1 MKDRRE
7 QPSLDEVIEAYMAS
21 TSEPDRDSLA
31 EWMRRYPQYA
41 RDLMDFEASRSAA
54 KWLPQHESSAEEE
67 EALALRG
74 VSAVQNILHRR
85 QAERD
90 RSKKESP
97 IIGLMEE
104 SKRKGMTRAQFADA
118 TELSTSLLAMLD
130 RRLFDFNT
138 LHETVVDTIV
148 DTLAH
153 ALDRSRNSIAA
164 YLNGEAT
171 FAVAAHRK
179 SDKAPKLAKKQDFF
193 EAVRNDPHIS
203 EERRRKWL
211 ALAKR
216 G

>member
-1 MKDRRE
+1 MKNPRE

-21 TSEPDRDSLA
+21 TPEPDRDSLA
-31 EWMRRYPQYA
+31 EWVRRYPQYA
-41 RDLMDFEASRSAA
+41 RGLMDFEARRSAA
-54 KWLPQHESSAEEE
+54 KWLPQHESSTEEE
-67 EALALRG
+67 QALALQG
-74 VSAVQNILHRR
+74 VSAVQDILHRR
-85 QAERD
+85 RAERD
-90 RSKKESP
+90 RAKDESP

-138 LHETVVDTIV
+138 IHEAVHEAIVETIARV
-148 DTLAH
+148 
-153 ALDRSRNSIAA
+153 LDRSRNSIAA

-179 SDKAPKLAKKQDFF
+179 SDRAPKIAKKQDFF

-211 ALAKR
+211 ALAKKE
-216 G
+216 

>member
-1 MKDRRE
+1 MKDPRE
-7 QPSLDEVIEAYMAS
+7 QPSLDDVIEAYMAS
-21 TSEPDRDSLA
+21 TPEPDRDSLA
-31 EWMRRYPQYA
+31 EWVRRYPQYA
-41 RDLMDFEASRSAA
+41 RELMDFEARRSVA

-74 VSAVQNILHRR
+74 VSAVQDILHRR

-90 RSKKESP
+90 REKDESP

-104 SKRKGMTRAQFADA
+104 SKRKGMTRAQFADT

-138 LHETVVDTIV
+138 IHEAVIETI
-148 DTLAH
+148 AR

-179 SDKAPKLAKKQDFF
+179 SDRAPRLARKQDFF

-203 EERRRKWL
+203 EERRQKWL
-211 ALAKR
+211 ALVKR